1 MCIRDSI
8 YTTLLLKYKKDILK
22 IIDDGRRTEN
32 GIIEEILD
40 KYDNI
45 AQLSGEPIYDV
56 YEEKPALC
64 DGVEIVG
71 PDKDYML
78 GTVAKRLD
86 GREGDT
92 MDGETAV
99 NATSL
104 QVSVTIGSR
113 KVLLCGDSSV
123 SAIEDKRCV

>member
-1 MCIRDSI
+1 MIMDMIKPKLILSHNDSDHFDGIPKLLEQKKLSGI

-45 AQLSGEPIYDV
+45 CTVVRRTHYDV
-56 YEEKPALC
+56 YEKNRIS

-78 GTVAKRLD
+78 GTVAKRP
-86 GREGDT
+86 GMVE
-92 MDGETAV
+92 
-99 NATSL
+99 
-104 QVSVTIGSR
+104 
-113 KVLLCGDSSV
+113 KV
-123 SAIEDKRCV
+123 IRWTEKRQ